1 MIADKF
7 EFYTSKTRDS
17 QWYGLHKNWDL
28 ERSVQNKIETQI
40 QDSLDK
46 DKLKSKVVSVV
57 YGSGG
62 SGKSILLRRVA
73 INLVQEGVEILWLNN
88 ANSFFEYITKCEL
101 DKDIKYLVFIE
112 DWYRLSQQYE
122 TLNSLIELLVSIDNI
137 RIVIGDRD
145 IKNKIYMRHLYNPD
159 ENKHYLDSSEN
170 DKLVK
175 EIIKRVPQWE
185 LAFEKISK
193 VDNYSS
199 SPLFII
205 LFLLVKVSEDEKII
219 DSKDLTSTF
228 RNIIKNDIK
237 KNSRDR

>member
-62 SGKSILLRRVA
+62 GSGKSILLRRVA

-88 ANSFFEYITKCEL
+88 ANSFFLSIL
-101 DKDIKYLVFIE
+101 QNVNLIKI
-112 DWYRLSQQYE
+112 
-122 TLNSLIELLVSIDNI
+122 
-137 RIVIGDRD
+137 
-145 IKNKIYMRHLYNPD
+145 
-159 ENKHYLDSSEN
+159 
-170 DKLVK
+170 
-175 EIIKRVPQWE
+175 
-185 LAFEKISK
+185 
-193 VDNYSS
+193 
-199 SPLFII
+199 
-205 LFLLVKVSEDEKII
+205 
-219 DSKDLTSTF
+219 
-228 RNIIKNDIK
+228 
-237 KNSRDR
+237 